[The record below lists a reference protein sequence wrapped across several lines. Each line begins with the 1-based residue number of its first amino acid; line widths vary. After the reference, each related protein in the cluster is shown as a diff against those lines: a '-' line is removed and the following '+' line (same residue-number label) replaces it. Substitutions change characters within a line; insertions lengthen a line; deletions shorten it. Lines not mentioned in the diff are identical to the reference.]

1 MTKNIRSLEEL
12 GIHVDEDAELVA
24 GSNLGSYGLQAA
36 LLVAWVATLGS
47 LHFSEIRGFV
57 PCALCWYQRILMYPI
72 ALLIAVGI
80 IRQDRHL
87 PYLVLP
93 FSILGMG
100 TASYHYL
107 LQKTTVFGAPT
118 ACQAGVPC
126 TLAYINWF
134 GFITIPFL
142 ALLAF
147 TLITLLALVAI
158 YREEPVAQT
167 PLMRTMPVAIILVAG
182 LVGYAVMAQ
191 TGPVTAAPS
200 AAPGPFVVDVIPGG
214 DLTPVE
220 QTGAGAD
227 EAEEQPDGEPPV
239 DPATL
244 AEGRSLY
251 VTNCA
256 PCHGAEGEGVPGLGN
271 SLVGSPFLTQA
282 PQPEVLTMIRE
293 GRMPGHPDNTTGM
306 VMPGSGGRPDLTD
319 DQIWAIV
326 QALRNQLSTE

>member
-1 MTKNIRSLEEL
+1 MSNDIRNLEHL
-12 GIHVDEDAELVA
+12 GIHLDGETEAVDT

-36 LLVAWVATLGS
+36 LFVAWVATLGS
-47 LHFSEIRGFV
+47 LHFSEVRGFV

-72 ALLIAVGI
+72 ALLISVGI

-87 PYLVLP
+87 PFLVLP

-107 LQKTTVFGAPT
+107 IQKTTVFGAPT

-147 TLITLLALVAI
+147 TLITLFALVAI

-167 PLMRTMPVAIILVAG
+167 PLMRTMPVLIILVAG
-182 LVGYAVMAQ
+182 LAGYAIMAQ
-191 TGPVTAAPS
+191 TGPVTVS
-200 AAPGPFVVDVIPGG
+200 NPGPFVVETIPGG
-214 DLTPVE
+214 DMTPAG
-220 QTGAGAD
+220 GATAGEED
-227 EAEEQPDGEPPV
+227 AEDAENAEPTV
-239 DPATL
+239 DAATL
-244 AEGRSLY
+244 AEGRALY
-251 VTNCA
+251 MTNCA
-256 PCHGAEGEGVPGLGN
+256 PCHGGDGQGVPGLGN
-271 SLVGSPFLTQA
+271 SLVGSDFLTQS
-282 PQPEVLTMIRE
+282 PQSEVLTMIRE

-326 QALRNQLSTE
+326 QALRNQLPSE